1 MKNRFCLWISTAVLA
16 LITCTGGI
24 FAAFQYA
31 NGSAESKSANV
42 SSVLAEF
49 SYGGNPPGYNE
60 KHQEVINIALSE
72 EDGINDPN
80 ITSRFG
86 SVIFQW
92 VARRNE
98 YGYVGNIDPLLG
110 GAGAK
115 YFGTSEE
122 VSFIMTRPE
131 IDPDGQKNIYV
142 FLAEITETELNA
154 MNVGD
159 ILDNVYRVTLFKNAS
174 GKYEQGECKKG
185 YSPVCY
191 YEYPNY
197 TYNNKDLK
205 GFAVFNKNII
215 WQEGSPA

>member
-60 KHQEVINIALSE
+60 EHQQVIDIALSE
-72 EDGINDPN
+72 DNGITASYSGFNLGLFTWIGGRDN
-80 ITSRFG
+80 
-86 SVIFQW
+86 
-92 VARRNE
+92 
-98 YGYVGNIDPLLG
+98 YGYVGSMDKNIPSLEV
-110 GAGAK
+110 
-115 YFGTSEE
+115 SSE
-122 VSFIMTRPE
+122 VSFIMTRPDF
-131 IDPDGQKNIYV
+131 DPDGQENIYV
-142 FLAEITETELNA
+142 YLAEITKAELNA

-159 ILDNVYRVTLFKNAS
+159 VLDNVYRVKLFKNAS

-191 YEYPNY
+191 YEYPYY
-197 TYNNKDLK
+197 TYKYDLK
-205 GFAVFNKNII
+205 GFAVFEKNII

>member
-31 NGSAESKSANV
+31 NGSAESKSANI

-60 KHQEVINIALSE
+60 EHQQVIDIALSDE
-72 EDGINDPN
+72 NGITASYSGFNLGLFTWIGGRDN
-80 ITSRFG
+80 
-86 SVIFQW
+86 
-92 VARRNE
+92 
-98 YGYVGNIDPLLG
+98 YGYVGSMDKNIPSLEV
-110 GAGAK
+110 
-115 YFGTSEE
+115 SSE
-122 VSFIMTRPE
+122 VSFIMTRPDF
-131 IDPDGQKNIYV
+131 DPDGQENIYV
-142 FLAEITETELNA
+142 YLAEITKAELNA

-159 ILDNVYRVTLFKNAS
+159 VLDNVYRVKLFKNAS

-191 YEYPNY
+191 YEYPYY
-197 TYNNKDLK
+197 TYNYDLK
-205 GFAVFNKNII
+205 GFAVFEKNII

>member
-60 KHQEVINIALSE
+60 EHQQVIDIALSDE
-72 EDGINDPN
+72 NGITASYSGFNLGLFTWIGGRDN
-80 ITSRFG
+80 
-86 SVIFQW
+86 
-92 VARRNE
+92 
-98 YGYVGNIDPLLG
+98 YGYVGSMDKNIPSLEV
-110 GAGAK
+110 
-115 YFGTSEE
+115 SSE
-122 VSFIMTRPE
+122 VSFIMTRPDF
-131 IDPDGQKNIYV
+131 DPDGQENIYV
-142 FLAEITETELNA
+142 YLAEITKAELNA

-159 ILDNVYRVTLFKNAS
+159 VLNNVYRVKLFKNAS

-191 YEYPNY
+191 YEYPYY
-197 TYNNKDLK
+197 TYKYDLK
-205 GFAVFNKNII
+205 GFAVFEKNII

>member
-31 NGSAESKSANV
+31 NGSAESKSSNV
-42 SSVLAEF
+42 SIVLAEF

-60 KHQEVINIALSE
+60 KHQEVIDKALSE
-72 EDGINDPN
+72 EDGINVTYSGFN
-80 ITSRFG
+80 LGLFTG
-86 SVIFQW
+86 VHG
-92 VARRNE
+92 RNE
-98 YGYVGNIDPLLG
+98 YGYVGSMDN
-110 GAGAK
+110 
-115 YFGTSEE
+115 YFTFEKDVSSE

-131 IDPDGQKNIYV
+131 FDPDGQDNIYV
-142 FLAEITETELNA
+142 YLAEITKAELNA
-154 MNVGD
+154 MDIGA

-191 YEYPNY
+191 YEYPYY
-197 TYNNKDLK
+197 TYNKKLK
-205 GFAVFNKNII
+205 GFAVFEKNII

>member
-60 KHQEVINIALSE
+60 EHQQVIDIALSDE
-72 EDGINDPN
+72 NGITASYSGFNLGLFTWIGGRDN
-80 ITSRFG
+80 
-86 SVIFQW
+86 
-92 VARRNE
+92 
-98 YGYVGNIDPLLG
+98 YGYVGSMDKNIPSLEV
-110 GAGAK
+110 
-115 YFGTSEE
+115 SSE
-122 VSFIMTRPE
+122 VSFIMTRPDF
-131 IDPDGQKNIYV
+131 DPDGQENIYV
-142 FLAEITETELNA
+142 YLAEITKAELNA

-159 ILDNVYRVTLFKNAS
+159 VLDNVYRVKLFKNAS

-191 YEYPNY
+191 YEYPYY
-197 TYNNKDLK
+197 TYKYDLK
-205 GFAVFNKNII
+205 GFAVFEKNII

>member
-42 SSVLAEF
+42 SSVFAEF

-60 KHQEVINIALSE
+60 EHQQVIDKALSE
-72 EDGINDPN
+72 EDGINVSYINAWSSQFYLGLFSYIKERD
-80 ITSRFG
+80 R
-86 SVIFQW
+86 
-92 VARRNE
+92 
-98 YGYVGNIDPLLG
+98 YGYVGSMDN
-110 GAGAK
+110 
-115 YFGTSEE
+115 YFTKLEVSSE

-131 IDPDGQKNIYV
+131 FDPDGQENIYV
-142 FLAEITETELNA
+142 YLAEITKADLNA

-191 YEYPNY
+191 YEYL
-197 TYNNKDLK
+197 YNNYDRK
-205 GFAVFNKNII
+205 GFAVFEKNII

>member
-60 KHQEVINIALSE
+60 KHQQVIDIALSE
-72 EDGINDPN
+72 ENGINAF
-80 ITSRFG
+80 SSQFYLGLFSYVR
-86 SVIFQW
+86 Q
-92 VARRNE
+92 RQR
-98 YGYVGNIDPLLG
+98 YGYVGSMDN
-110 GAGAK
+110 
-115 YFGTSEE
+115 YFMLEVSSE
-122 VSFIMTRPE
+122 VSFIMTRPDF
-131 IDPDGQKNIYV
+131 DPDGQENIYV
-142 FLAEITETELNA
+142 YLAEITKAELNA

-159 ILDNVYRVTLFKNAS
+159 ILDNVYRVKLFKNAS

-191 YEYPNY
+191 YEYLNY
-197 TYNNKDLK
+197 TYNYDLK
-205 GFAVFNKNII
+205 GFAVFEKNII

>member
-60 KHQEVINIALSE
+60 EHQQVIDIALSDE
-72 EDGINDPN
+72 NGITASYSGFNLGLFTWIGGRDN
-80 ITSRFG
+80 
-86 SVIFQW
+86 
-92 VARRNE
+92 
-98 YGYVGNIDPLLG
+98 YGYVGSMDKNIPSLEV
-110 GAGAK
+110 
-115 YFGTSEE
+115 SSE

-131 IDPDGQKNIYV
+131 FDPDKQENIYV
-142 FLAEITETELNA
+142 YLAEITKAELNA

-159 ILDNVYRVTLFKNAS
+159 ILDNVYRVKLFKNAS

-191 YEYPNY
+191 YEYPYY
-197 TYNNKDLK
+197 TYNYDLK
-205 GFAVFNKNII
+205 GFAVFEKNII

>member
-60 KHQEVINIALSE
+60 EHQQVIDIALSDE
-72 EDGINDPN
+72 NGITASYSGFNLGLFTWIGGRDN
-80 ITSRFG
+80 
-86 SVIFQW
+86 
-92 VARRNE
+92 
-98 YGYVGNIDPLLG
+98 YGYVGSMDKNIPSLEV
-110 GAGAK
+110 
-115 YFGTSEE
+115 SSE
-122 VSFIMTRPE
+122 VSFIMTRPDF
-131 IDPDGQKNIYV
+131 DPDGQENIYV
-142 FLAEITETELNA
+142 YLAEITKAELNA

-159 ILDNVYRVTLFKNAS
+159 ILDNVYRVKLFKNAS

-191 YEYPNY
+191 YEYPYY
-197 TYNNKDLK
+197 TYNYDLK
-205 GFAVFNKNII
+205 GFAVFEKNII

>member
-1 MKNRFCLWISTAVLA
+1 MKNRFCLWISTVVLA

-60 KHQEVINIALSE
+60 EHQQVIDIALSDE
-72 EDGINDPN
+72 NGITASYSGFNLGLFTWIGGRDN
-80 ITSRFG
+80 
-86 SVIFQW
+86 
-92 VARRNE
+92 
-98 YGYVGNIDPLLG
+98 YGYVGSMDKNIPSLEV
-110 GAGAK
+110 
-115 YFGTSEE
+115 SSE
-122 VSFIMTRPE
+122 VSFIMTRPDF
-131 IDPDGQKNIYV
+131 DPDGQENIYV
-142 FLAEITETELNA
+142 YLAEITETELNA
-154 MNVGD
+154 MSVGD
-159 ILDNVYRVTLFKNAS
+159 VLDNVYRVKLFKNAS

-191 YEYPNY
+191 YEYPYY
-197 TYNNKDLK
+197 TYNYDLK
-205 GFAVFNKNII
+205 GFAVFERNII

>member
-42 SSVLAEF
+42 SIVLAEF

-60 KHQEVINIALSE
+60 KHQEVINKALSE
-72 EDGINDPN
+72 EDGINDQN
-80 ITSRFG
+80 FTSRFG
-86 SVIFQW
+86 SVVFQW

-98 YGYVGNIDPLLG
+98 YGYVGNMDPLLG

-131 IDPDGQKNIYV
+131 IDPDGQDNIYV

-159 ILDNVYRVTLFKNAS
+159 ILDNVYKVKLFKNAS

-185 YSPVCY
+185 YSTICS
-191 YEYPNY
+191 YENPHPQQYD
-197 TYNNKDLK
+197 TK
-205 GFAVFNKNII
+205 GFAVFEKNII

>member
-60 KHQEVINIALSE
+60 EHQQVIDIALSDE
-72 EDGINDPN
+72 NGITASYSGFNLGLFTWIGGRDN
-80 ITSRFG
+80 
-86 SVIFQW
+86 
-92 VARRNE
+92 
-98 YGYVGNIDPLLG
+98 YGYVGSMDKNIPSLEV
-110 GAGAK
+110 
-115 YFGTSEE
+115 SSE
-122 VSFIMTRPE
+122 VSFIMTRPDF
-131 IDPDGQKNIYV
+131 DPDGQENIYV
-142 FLAEITETELNA
+142 YLAEITKAELNA

-159 ILDNVYRVTLFKNAS
+159 VLDNVYRVKLFKNAS

-191 YEYPNY
+191 YEYPYY
-197 TYNNKDLK
+197 TYKYDLK
-205 GFAVFNKNII
+205 GFAVFERNII

>member
-60 KHQEVINIALSE
+60 EHQQVIDIALSDE
-72 EDGINDPN
+72 NGITASYSGFNLGLFTWIGGRDN
-80 ITSRFG
+80 
-86 SVIFQW
+86 
-92 VARRNE
+92 
-98 YGYVGNIDPLLG
+98 YGYVGSMDKNIPSLEV
-110 GAGAK
+110 
-115 YFGTSEE
+115 SSE

-131 IDPDGQKNIYV
+131 FDPDKQENIYV
-142 FLAEITETELNA
+142 YLAEITKAELNA

-159 ILDNVYRVTLFKNAS
+159 ILDNVYRVKLFKNAS

-191 YEYPNY
+191 YEYPYY
-197 TYNNKDLK
+197 TYNYDLK
-205 GFAVFNKNII
+205 GFAVFERNII

>member
-60 KHQEVINIALSE
+60 KHQEVIDIALSDE
-72 EDGINDPN
+72 NGINDQN
-80 ITSRFG
+80 FSSRFG
-86 SVIFQW
+86 SVVFRWLANRYI
-92 VARRNE
+92 
-98 YGYVGNIDPLLG
+98 YGYVGNMDPLLG
-110 GAGAK
+110 GAK
-115 YFGTSEE
+115 YFGTPEE

-131 IDPDGQKNIYV
+131 IDPDKQENIYI

-154 MNVGD
+154 MSVGD
-159 ILDNVYRVTLFKNAS
+159 VLDNVYRVKLFKNAS

-197 TYNNKDLK
+197 DYYYDRK
-205 GFAVFNKNII
+205 GFAVFKKNII
-215 WQEGSPA
+215 WQEGSPV

>member
-60 KHQEVINIALSE
+60 EHQQVIDIALSDE
-72 EDGINDPN
+72 NGITASYSGFNLGLFTWIGGRDN
-80 ITSRFG
+80 
-86 SVIFQW
+86 
-92 VARRNE
+92 
-98 YGYVGNIDPLLG
+98 YGYVGSMDKNIPSLEV
-110 GAGAK
+110 
-115 YFGTSEE
+115 SSE
-122 VSFIMTRPE
+122 VSFIMTRPDF
-131 IDPDGQKNIYV
+131 DPDGQENIYV
-142 FLAEITETELNA
+142 YLAEITKAELNA

-159 ILDNVYRVTLFKNAS
+159 VLDNVYRVKLFKNAS

-191 YEYPNY
+191 YEYPYY
-197 TYNNKDLK
+197 TYNYDLK
-205 GFAVFNKNII
+205 GFAVFERNII

>member
-60 KHQEVINIALSE
+60 EHQQVIDIALSDE
-72 EDGINDPN
+72 NGITASYSGFNLGLF
-80 ITSRFG
+80 T
-86 SVIFQW
+86 W
-92 VARRNE
+92 VNGRDN
-98 YGYVGNIDPLLG
+98 YGYVGSMDKNIPSLEV
-110 GAGAK
+110 
-115 YFGTSEE
+115 SSE
-122 VSFIMTRPE
+122 VSFIMTRPDF
-131 IDPDGQKNIYV
+131 DPDGQENIYV
-142 FLAEITETELNA
+142 YLAEITKAELNA

-159 ILDNVYRVTLFKNAS
+159 VLDNVYRVKLFKNAS

-191 YEYPNY
+191 YEYPYY
-197 TYNNKDLK
+197 TYNYDLK
-205 GFAVFNKNII
+205 GFAVFERNII

>member
-60 KHQEVINIALSE
+60 EHQQVIDIALSE
-72 EDGINDPN
+72 ESGITVENSMFN
-80 ITSRFG
+80 LGVFGWVGSR
-86 SVIFQW
+86 
-92 VARRNE
+92 E
-98 YGYVGNIDPLLG
+98 KYGYVGSMDKGLSLEV
-110 GAGAK
+110 
-115 YFGTSEE
+115 SSE

-131 IDPDGQKNIYV
+131 FDPDGQENIYV
-142 FLAEITETELNA
+142 YLAEITKTELNT
-154 MNVGD
+154 MNVED
-159 ILDNVYRVTLFKNAS
+159 VLDNVYRVKLFKNAS

-191 YEYPNY
+191 YEYRNY
-197 TYNNKDLK
+197 TYSHDLK
-205 GFAVFNKNII
+205 GFAVFEKNVI

>member
-60 KHQEVINIALSE
+60 EHQQVIDIALSDE
-72 EDGINDPN
+72 NGITASYSGFNLGLFTWIGGRDN
-80 ITSRFG
+80 
-86 SVIFQW
+86 
-92 VARRNE
+92 
-98 YGYVGNIDPLLG
+98 YGYVGSMDKNIPSLEV
-110 GAGAK
+110 
-115 YFGTSEE
+115 SSE
-122 VSFIMTRPE
+122 VSFIMTRPDF
-131 IDPDGQKNIYV
+131 DPDGQENIYV
-142 FLAEITETELNA
+142 YLAEITKAELNA

-159 ILDNVYRVTLFKNAS
+159 VLDNVYRVKLFKNAS

-191 YEYPNY
+191 YEYPYY
-197 TYNNKDLK
+197 TYNYDLK
-205 GFAVFNKNII
+205 GFAVFEKNII

>member
-60 KHQEVINIALSE
+60 KHQQVIDIALSE
-72 EDGINDPN
+72 ENGINAFSSQFYLGL
-80 ITSRFG
+80 I
-86 SVIFQW
+86 VW
-92 VARRNE
+92 VGGRQK
-98 YGYVGNIDPLLG
+98 YGY
-110 GAGAK
+110 AGSMDNK
-115 YFGTSEE
+115 LSLEVSSE
-122 VSFIMTRPE
+122 VSFIMTRPDF
-131 IDPDGQKNIYV
+131 DPDGQENIYV
-142 FLAEITETELNA
+142 YLAEITKAELNA

-159 ILDNVYRVTLFKNAS
+159 VLDNVYRVKLFKNAS

-191 YEYPNY
+191 YEYLNY
-197 TYNNKDLK
+197 TYNYDLK
-205 GFAVFNKNII
+205 GFAVFERNII

>member
-49 SYGGNPPGYNE
+49 SYGGNPPDYNE
-60 KHQEVINIALSE
+60 EHQQVIDIALSDE
-72 EDGINDPN
+72 NGITASYSGFNLGLFTWIGGRDN
-80 ITSRFG
+80 
-86 SVIFQW
+86 
-92 VARRNE
+92 
-98 YGYVGNIDPLLG
+98 YGYVGSMDKNIPSLEV
-110 GAGAK
+110 
-115 YFGTSEE
+115 SSE
-122 VSFIMTRPE
+122 VSFIMTRPDF
-131 IDPDGQKNIYV
+131 DPDGQENIYV
-142 FLAEITETELNA
+142 YLAEITKAELNA

-159 ILDNVYRVTLFKNAS
+159 VLDNVYRVKLFKNAS

-191 YEYPNY
+191 YEYPYY
-197 TYNNKDLK
+197 TYKYDLK
-205 GFAVFNKNII
+205 GFAVFEKNII

>member
-42 SSVLAEF
+42 SIVLAEF

-60 KHQEVINIALSE
+60 KHQEVINKALSE
-72 EDGINDPN
+72 EDGINVNDENALSSPFYLCL
-80 ITSRFG
+80 IL
-86 SVIFQW
+86 W
-92 VARRNE
+92 VGGRDN
-98 YGYVGNIDPLLG
+98 YGYVGSMDKNIPPLEV
-110 GAGAK
+110 
-115 YFGTSEE
+115 SSE
-122 VSFIMTRPE
+122 VSFIMTRPDF
-131 IDPDGQKNIYV
+131 DPDENIYV
-142 FLAEITETELNA
+142 YLSEITKAELNE
-154 MNVGD
+154 MNIGD
-159 ILDNVYRVTLFKNAS
+159 VLDNVYRVKLFKNAS

-191 YEYPNY
+191 YEYLNY
-197 TYNNKDLK
+197 TYKYDLK
-205 GFAVFNKNII
+205 GFAVFEKNII

>member
-60 KHQEVINIALSE
+60 EHQQVIDIALSDE
-72 EDGINDPN
+72 NGITASYSGFNLGLFTWIGGRDN
-80 ITSRFG
+80 
-86 SVIFQW
+86 
-92 VARRNE
+92 
-98 YGYVGNIDPLLG
+98 YGYVGSMDKNIPSLEV
-110 GAGAK
+110 
-115 YFGTSEE
+115 SSE
-122 VSFIMTRPE
+122 VSFIMTRPDF
-131 IDPDGQKNIYV
+131 DPDGQENIYV
-142 FLAEITETELNA
+142 YLAEITKAELNA

-159 ILDNVYRVTLFKNAS
+159 ILDNVYRVKLFKNAS

-191 YEYPNY
+191 YEYPYY
-197 TYNNKDLK
+197 TYKYDLK
-205 GFAVFNKNII
+205 GFAVFEKNII

>member
-42 SSVLAEF
+42 SIVLAEF

-60 KHQEVINIALSE
+60 KHQQVIDIALSDE
-72 EDGINDPN
+72 NGISAPSSEFNLGLFTY
-80 ITSRFG
+80 IKQR
-86 SVIFQW
+86 Q
-92 VARRNE
+92 R
-98 YGYVGNIDPLLG
+98 YGYVGSMDN
-110 GAGAK
+110 
-115 YFGTSEE
+115 YFKGLEVSSE

-131 IDPDGQKNIYV
+131 FDPDGQDNIYV
-142 FLAEITETELNA
+142 YLAEITKTELNA

-191 YEYPNY
+191 YEYLYNY
-197 TYNNKDLK
+197 NYDLK
-205 GFAVFNKNII
+205 GFAVFEKNII

>member
-42 SSVLAEF
+42 SIVLAEF

-60 KHQEVINIALSE
+60 KHQEVIDIALSE
-72 EDGINDPN
+72 EDGINASYSGFNLGLFTWIGGRDN
-80 ITSRFG
+80 
-86 SVIFQW
+86 
-92 VARRNE
+92 
-98 YGYVGNIDPLLG
+98 YGYVGSMDKNIPSLEV
-110 GAGAK
+110 
-115 YFGTSEE
+115 SSE
-122 VSFIMTRPE
+122 VSFIMTRPDF
-131 IDPDGQKNIYV
+131 DPDGQENIYV
-142 FLAEITETELNA
+142 YLAEITKAELNA

-159 ILDNVYRVTLFKNAS
+159 VLDNVYRVKLFKNAS

-191 YEYPNY
+191 YEYPYY
-197 TYNNKDLK
+197 TYKYDLK
-205 GFAVFNKNII
+205 GFAVFEKNII

>member
-60 KHQEVINIALSE
+60 EHQQVIDIALSDE
-72 EDGINDPN
+72 NGITASYSGFNLGLFTWIGGLDN
-80 ITSRFG
+80 
-86 SVIFQW
+86 
-92 VARRNE
+92 
-98 YGYVGNIDPLLG
+98 YGYVGSMDKNIPSLEV
-110 GAGAK
+110 
-115 YFGTSEE
+115 SSE
-122 VSFIMTRPE
+122 VSFIMTRPDF
-131 IDPDGQKNIYV
+131 DPDGQENIYV
-142 FLAEITETELNA
+142 YLAEITKAELNA

-159 ILDNVYRVTLFKNAS
+159 VLDNVYRVKLFKNAS

-191 YEYPNY
+191 YEYPYY
-197 TYNNKDLK
+197 TYKYDLK
-205 GFAVFNKNII
+205 GFAVFEKNII

>member
-49 SYGGNPPGYNE
+49 SYGGNPSGYNE
-60 KHQEVINIALSE
+60 EHQQVIDIALSDE
-72 EDGINDPN
+72 NGITASYSGFNLGLFTWIGGRDN
-80 ITSRFG
+80 
-86 SVIFQW
+86 
-92 VARRNE
+92 
-98 YGYVGNIDPLLG
+98 YGYVGSMDKNIPSLEV
-110 GAGAK
+110 
-115 YFGTSEE
+115 SSE
-122 VSFIMTRPE
+122 VSFIMTRPDF
-131 IDPDGQKNIYV
+131 DPDGQENIYV
-142 FLAEITETELNA
+142 YLAEITKAELNA

-159 ILDNVYRVTLFKNAS
+159 VLDNVYRVKLFKNAS

-191 YEYPNY
+191 YEYPYY
-197 TYNNKDLK
+197 TYNYDLK
-205 GFAVFNKNII
+205 GFAVFERNII

>member
-60 KHQEVINIALSE
+60 EHQQVIDIALSDE
-72 EDGINDPN
+72 NGITASYSGFNLGLFTWIGGRDN
-80 ITSRFG
+80 
-86 SVIFQW
+86 
-92 VARRNE
+92 
-98 YGYVGNIDPLLG
+98 YGYVGSMDKNIPSLEV
-110 GAGAK
+110 
-115 YFGTSEE
+115 SSE
-122 VSFIMTRPE
+122 VSFIMTRPDF
-131 IDPDGQKNIYV
+131 DPDRQENIYV
-142 FLAEITETELNA
+142 YLAEITKAELNA

-159 ILDNVYRVTLFKNAS
+159 VLDNVYRVKLFKNAS

-191 YEYPNY
+191 YEYPYY
-197 TYNNKDLK
+197 TYNYDLK
-205 GFAVFNKNII
+205 GFAVFEKNII

>member
-60 KHQEVINIALSE
+60 EHQQVIDIALSDE
-72 EDGINDPN
+72 NGITASYSGFNLGLFTWIGGRDN
-80 ITSRFG
+80 
-86 SVIFQW
+86 
-92 VARRNE
+92 
-98 YGYVGNIDPLLG
+98 YGYVGSMDKNIPSLEV
-110 GAGAK
+110 
-115 YFGTSEE
+115 SSE
-122 VSFIMTRPE
+122 VSFIMMRPDF
-131 IDPDGQKNIYV
+131 DPDGQENIYV
-142 FLAEITETELNA
+142 YLAEITKAELNT

-159 ILDNVYRVTLFKNAS
+159 VLDNVYRVKLFKNAS

-191 YEYPNY
+191 YEYPYY
-197 TYNNKDLK
+197 TYNYDLK
-205 GFAVFNKNII
+205 GFAVFEKNII

>member
-60 KHQEVINIALSE
+60 EHQQVIDIALSE
-72 EDGINDPN
+72 ENGINDQN
-80 ITSRFG
+80 FSSKFG
-86 SVIFQW
+86 SVVFRWLANRYI
-92 VARRNE
+92 
-98 YGYVGNIDPLLG
+98 YGYVGNMDPLLG
-110 GAGAK
+110 GAK
-115 YFGTSEE
+115 YFGTPEE

-131 IDPDGQKNIYV
+131 IDPDKQENIYI

-154 MNVGD
+154 MSVGD
-159 ILDNVYRVTLFKNAS
+159 ILDNVYRVKLFKNAS

-185 YSPVCY
+185 YSTICS
-191 YEYPNY
+191 YENPHPQQYD
-197 TYNNKDLK
+197 TK
-205 GFAVFNKNII
+205 GFAVFEKNII

>member
-60 KHQEVINIALSE
+60 EHQQVIDIALSDE
-72 EDGINDPN
+72 NGITASSSEFNLGLFSYIN
-80 ITSRFG
+80 
-86 SVIFQW
+86 Q
-92 VARRNE
+92 RNK
-98 YGYVGNIDPLLG
+98 YGYVGSMDN
-110 GAGAK
+110 
-115 YFGTSEE
+115 YFTELEVSSE

-131 IDPDGQKNIYV
+131 FDPDGQDNIYV
-142 FLAEITETELNA
+142 YLAEITKAELNA

-197 TYNNKDLK
+197 TYNNDRK
-205 GFAVFNKNII
+205 GFAVFKKNII

>member
-60 KHQEVINIALSE
+60 EHQQVIDIALSDE
-72 EDGINDPN
+72 NGITASYSGFNLGLFTWIGGRDN
-80 ITSRFG
+80 
-86 SVIFQW
+86 
-92 VARRNE
+92 
-98 YGYVGNIDPLLG
+98 YGYVGSMDKNIPSLEV
-110 GAGAK
+110 
-115 YFGTSEE
+115 SSE
-122 VSFIMTRPE
+122 VSFIMTRPDF
-131 IDPDGQKNIYV
+131 DPDGQENIYV
-142 FLAEITETELNA
+142 YLAEITKAELNA
-154 MNVGD
+154 MNVRD
-159 ILDNVYRVTLFKNAS
+159 VLDNVYRVKLFKNAS

-191 YEYPNY
+191 YEYPYY
-197 TYNNKDLK
+197 TYNYDLK
-205 GFAVFNKNII
+205 GFAVFEKNII

>member
-31 NGSAESKSANV
+31 NGSTESKSANV

-60 KHQEVINIALSE
+60 EHQQVIDIALSDE
-72 EDGINDPN
+72 NGITASYSGFNLGLFTWIGGRDN
-80 ITSRFG
+80 
-86 SVIFQW
+86 
-92 VARRNE
+92 
-98 YGYVGNIDPLLG
+98 YGYVGSMDKNIPSLEV
-110 GAGAK
+110 
-115 YFGTSEE
+115 SSE
-122 VSFIMTRPE
+122 VSFIMTRPDF
-131 IDPDGQKNIYV
+131 DPDGQENIYV
-142 FLAEITETELNA
+142 YLAEITKAELNA

-159 ILDNVYRVTLFKNAS
+159 VLDNVYRVKLFKNAS

-191 YEYPNY
+191 YEYPYY
-197 TYNNKDLK
+197 TYNYDLK
-205 GFAVFNKNII
+205 GFAVFERNII

>member
-49 SYGGNPPGYNE
+49 SYGGNPLGYNE
-60 KHQEVINIALSE
+60 KHQEVIDIALSE
-72 EDGINDPN
+72 EDGI
-80 ITSRFG
+80 TGTYSHFRYG
-86 SVIFQW
+86 IFLW
-92 VARRNE
+92 VGGRHN
-98 YGYVGNIDPLLG
+98 YGYVGSMDKSLTLDV
-110 GAGAK
+110 
-115 YFGTSEE
+115 SSE

-131 IDPDGQKNIYV
+131 FDPDKQENIYV
-142 FLAEITETELNA
+142 YLAEITKAELNA

-197 TYNNKDLK
+197 DYYYDRK
-205 GFAVFNKNII
+205 GFAVFERNII

>member
-60 KHQEVINIALSE
+60 EHQQVIDIALSE
-72 EDGINDPN
+72 DNGITASYSGFNLGLFTWIGGRDN
-80 ITSRFG
+80 
-86 SVIFQW
+86 
-92 VARRNE
+92 
-98 YGYVGNIDPLLG
+98 YGYVGSMDKNIPSLEV
-110 GAGAK
+110 
-115 YFGTSEE
+115 SSE
-122 VSFIMTRPE
+122 VSFIMTRPDF
-131 IDPDGQKNIYV
+131 DPDGQENIYV
-142 FLAEITETELNA
+142 YLAEITKAELNA

-159 ILDNVYRVTLFKNAS
+159 VLDNVYRVKLFKNAS

-191 YEYPNY
+191 YEYPYY
-197 TYNNKDLK
+197 TYNYDLK
-205 GFAVFNKNII
+205 GFAVFERNII